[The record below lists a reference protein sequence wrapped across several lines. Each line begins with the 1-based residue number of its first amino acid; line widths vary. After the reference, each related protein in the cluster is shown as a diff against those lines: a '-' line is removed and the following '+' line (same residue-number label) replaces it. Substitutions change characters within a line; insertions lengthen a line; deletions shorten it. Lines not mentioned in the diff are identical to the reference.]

1 MLTPASVA
9 SVLVTTFAAVVVV
22 ADEVAVT
29 FGVVVVGAGVETG
42 DEVELFSDGAS

>member
-22 ADEVAVT
+22 ADEVAV
-29 FGVVVVGAGVETG
+29 VVVGAGVETG